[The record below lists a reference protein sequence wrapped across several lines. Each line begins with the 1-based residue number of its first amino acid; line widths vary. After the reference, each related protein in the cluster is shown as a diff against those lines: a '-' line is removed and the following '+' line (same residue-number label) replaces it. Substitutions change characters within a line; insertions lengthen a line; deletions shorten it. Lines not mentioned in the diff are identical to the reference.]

1 MILKTESQNFRMTF
15 WLMVVHHNTKIDY
28 KRLHTNTHQGL
39 LPTVWHRPGERSD
52 VRYPSASPLL
62 HCWSPRLPPSPPATA
77 GCAGGLGQPL
87 KTQQSQNQLHTGAG
101 DREKLKADRHWR
113 HSSQN
118 QLHTGAGDREK
129 LKADRHWRHSRVRI
143 SNFMLDNP
151 DSWSLPCTSSYEP
164 SMSESWMEEHIM
176 MVRISEGM
184 PT

>member
-15 WLMVVHHNTKIDY
+15 WLMVVHHNTKIGY

-52 VRYPSASPLL
+52 VRYPWASPLL

-87 KTQQSQNQLHTGAG
+87 KTQQ
-101 DREKLKADRHWR
+101 
-113 HSSQN
+113 SQN